1 MDSSSCH
8 LMGTITRYY
17 RVNRRSISFIHFTI
31 EACDGIASVST
42 MDRIQGIIKI
52 VIPASQTEEADLMLG
67 VLAQKTGM
75 EELLPERV
83 GNEGHL

>member
-1 MDSSSCH
+1 MDSSFYDVT
-8 LMGTITRYY
+8 GTITRYY
-17 RVNRRSISFIHFTI
+17 RVDRRYICFIHFTI

-42 MDRIQGIIKI
+42 VDRIQGIIKI
-52 VIPASQTEEADLMLG
+52 VIPVSQTEEADLVLG
-67 VLAQKTGM
+67 VLAQETGM